1 MDITFF
7 SKTMPPFTVKLS
19 VKSILIFFFFSNF
32 ARKEHIQ
39 VKFRNASVRRKIHNT
54 RHFLLRWSK
63 KVIRKFCF
71 EKWEISSRAYLQ
83 SKPCISGEKLFDC
96 CQTIIRAY
104 SLVKTRRGKMANR
117 YMSFFFLLSCFEFL
131 SLNCRVH
138 SFFTCL
144 HFILFFV
151 NFMFYF
157 D

>member
-1 MDITFF
+1 MLLRTLPSFRKQCLLLQL
-7 SKTMPPFTVKLS
+7 SSQLSPFYS
-19 VKSILIFFFFSNF
+19 FFFPSNF

-96 CQTIIRAY
+96 CQTIIRSY
-104 SLVKTRRGKMANR
+104 SPVKTRRGKKWQIDTCP
-117 YMSFFFLLSCFEFL
+117 FFFLFVFWIPEFKLS
-131 SLNCRVH
+131 ST
-138 SFFTCL
+138 FF
-144 HFILFFV
+144 
-151 NFMFYF
+151 
-157 D
+157 